1 MRNVPRLKSALRL
14 SYVTLILIFNLCH
27 QIVDSNW
34 KVSNDKF
41 QIGVWR
47 DGKLLM
53 DSYLSS
59 TASVFTDDPIE
70 SSDTYESW
78 TSAGT
83 LSYAS
88 PMTSRKQHQLNSTDA
103 SFSAVWN
110 STFATSTND
119 SGNITS
125 PTEPM
130 VTTGDEPKKRR
141 RTKRTDDSSS
151 SNSSFQSP
159 ESLIVS
165 QCDAPHCYCS
175 NLSTTNLE
183 YNIQHGEIALLS
195 RDEVQRHG
203 VY

>member
-1 MRNVPRLKSALRL
+1 
-14 SYVTLILIFNLCH
+14 
-27 QIVDSNW
+27 
-34 KVSNDKF
+34 
-41 QIGVWR
+41 
-47 DGKLLM
+47 M
-53 DSYLSS
+53 DSDLSS
-59 TASVFTDDPIE
+59 TASSFTDDPTE
-70 SSDTYESW
+70 SYNTYESW

-83 LSYAS
+83 SSYAS

-141 RTKRTDDSSS
+141 RKKRTDD
-151 SNSSFQSP
+151 NNNNNSFQSP

-183 YNIQHGEIALLS
+183 YNIQHGEIALLGFFPIHGTRRNGRFCS
-195 RDEVQRHG
+195 DFNRREGFEPLMAFKYAIERVNRDTKLLG
-203 VY
+203 NIKLG